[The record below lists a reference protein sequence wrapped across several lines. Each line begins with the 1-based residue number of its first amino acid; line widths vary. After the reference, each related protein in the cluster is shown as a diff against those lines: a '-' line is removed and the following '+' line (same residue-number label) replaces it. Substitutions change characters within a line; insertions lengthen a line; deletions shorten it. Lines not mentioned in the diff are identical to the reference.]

1 MKVAQQITLPTAR
14 VATVTEV
21 TNRAITLAYAQ
32 GGDVTLR
39 REVLQ
44 QMLNDGTAK
53 ENGIGTA
60 ATEIQ
65 SLAPA
70 TLWKSKRGYE

>member
-1 MKVAQQITLPTAR
+1 MKVQQQITLPTGR
-14 VATVTEV
+14 LATVSEV
-21 TNRAITLAYAQ
+21 TNRAVTLVYAE

-39 REVLQ
+39 REVLR

-60 ATEIQ
+60 ATETQ
-65 SLAPA
+65 SLAPR
-70 TLWKSKRGYE
+70 LQLLGKRGYK